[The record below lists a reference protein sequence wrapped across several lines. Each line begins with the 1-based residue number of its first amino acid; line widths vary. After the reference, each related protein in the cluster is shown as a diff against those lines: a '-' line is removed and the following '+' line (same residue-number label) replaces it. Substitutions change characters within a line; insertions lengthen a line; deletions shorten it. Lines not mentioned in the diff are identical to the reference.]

1 MKKTTWITLI
11 FFLFSWTITFAQKKE
26 SDAKSPIE
34 IATIQT
40 NKMVT
45 NYGLN
50 DTQKSKVY
58 TINLRAANQLEA
70 LKKNNKLD
78 QSSLQTKKREIQ
90 NKQRGDISSCLNQ
103 TQRAK
108 FEQDNKSYDAK
119 QSKH

>member
-26 SDAKSPIE
+26 SDAKTPTE

-40 NKMVT
+40 NKMVA

-58 TINLRAANQLEA
+58 SINLRTANQLET

-90 NKQRGDISSCLNQ
+90 NKQRADISSCLNQ